1 MTILLGLAA
10 VNTGNN
16 LLFLIVAS
24 MLGFMAVSGI
34 FGLRN
39 LQLLDFAV
47 KFPDEIYCDIPA
59 QLTILVKSERNFLP
73 HYLLTLHIH
82 DAETDIPIL
91 MPKERIERKVF
102 VTFKKRGP
110 DAITKAAV
118 ISPFPVNF
126 FVRSNLFSM
135 DAACLVFPKP
145 LPLPEGWARDNLSET
160 GNTSQSRKGS
170 SGETESIGEY
180 TAAEPLKQIHWKLS
194 ARHDELLV
202 KEMSA
207 ESGKPV
213 IIDLD
218 ALQGGIETRLGH
230 ASHLINSFM
239 AEGVAVGLKVGDKNI
254 PPGISR
260 SHRLKMLGE
269 LARHAA
275 D

>member
-1 MTILLGLAA
+1 
-10 VNTGNN
+10 
-16 LLFLIVAS
+16 

-39 LQLLDFAV
+39 LQKLELAV

-59 QLTILVKSERNFLP
+59 QLTVRLTSQRTRLP
-73 HYLLTLHIH
+73 HYLLKLLVNG
-82 DAETDIPIL
+82 AETDFHIL
-91 MPKERIERKVF
+91 NAHERREKKVL
-102 VTFKKRGP
+102 VTFNKRGRGVI
-110 DAITKAAV
+110 AKAAV
-118 ISPFPVNF
+118 TSPFPVNF
-126 FVRSNLFSM
+126 FVRSNLFSLNTNY
-135 DAACLVFPKP
+135 LVFPKP
-145 LPLPEGWARDNLSET
+145 VPLPGGLAHENLTET
-160 GNTSQSRKGS
+160 GTTSQSRKGS
-170 SGETESIGEY
+170 SGETESIGAY

-218 ALQGGIETRLGH
+218 ALQGGVEARLCH
-230 ASHLINSFM
+230 ATHLLNNLM
-239 AEGVAVGLKVGDKNI
+239 TEGVAVGLKIGDKTI
-254 PPGISR
+254 LPGVSR

-269 LARHAA
+269 LAIHAA

>member
-1 MTILLGLAA
+1 
-10 VNTGNN
+10 
-16 LLFLIVAS
+16 

-39 LQLLDFAV
+39 LQRLDLSV
-47 KFPDEIYCDIPA
+47 KFPDEIYCNIPA
-59 QLTILVKSERNFLP
+59 QLTVQVNSARSFLP
-73 HYLLTLHIH
+73 HYLLTLHVH
-82 DAETDIPIL
+82 GAETDVPIL
-91 MPKERIERKVF
+91 WPKERLEKKVF
-102 VTFKKRGP
+102 VTFKNRGP
-110 DAITKAAV
+110 GTITKAAV

-126 FVRSNLFSM
+126 FVRSNLFSIN
-135 DAACLVFPKP
+135 AACLVFPKP
-145 LPLPEGWARDNLSET
+145 LPLPADWVRDNLSET
-160 GNTSQSRKGS
+160 GSTSQSRKGS

-218 ALQGGIETRLGH
+218 TLQGGIEARLGQ
-230 ASHLINSFM
+230 ATHLINSFM
-239 AEGVAVGLKVGDKNI
+239 AAGAAVGLKIGAINI

>member
-1 MTILLGLAA
+1 
-10 VNTGNN
+10 
-16 LLFLIVAS
+16 

-39 LQLLDFAV
+39 LQKLDLTV

-59 QLTILVKSERNFLP
+59 QLTIQLTSQRNRLP
-73 HYLLTLHIH
+73 HYLLKLLVNG
-82 DAETDIPIL
+82 AETDFHIL
-91 MPKERIERKVF
+91 NPHERREKKVF
-102 VTFKKRGP
+102 VTFSKRGP
-110 DAITKAAV
+110 GAIINAAV

-126 FVRSNLFSM
+126 FVRSNIIRL
-135 DAACLVFPKP
+135 DAAYLVFPTP
-145 LPLPEGWARDNLSET
+145 VPQPGGLSHENFNESGT
-160 GNTSQSRKGS
+160 TSQSRKGS
-170 SGETESIGEY
+170 SGETESIGAY
-180 TAAEPLKQIHWKLS
+180 TAVEPLKQIHWKLS

-207 ESGKPV
+207 ESGKPI

-218 ALQGGIETRLGH
+218 ALQGGIEARLCH
-230 ASHLINSFM
+230 AAHLLNRLM

>member
-16 LLFLIVAS
+16 LLFLIVAV
-24 MLGFMAVSGI
+24 MLAFMATSGI

-39 LQLLDFAV
+39 LQQLNLAV

-59 QLTILVKSERNFLP
+59 QLTIQLNSGRQLLP
-73 HYLLTLHIH
+73 HYLLTLLVHGAGA
-82 DAETDIPIL
+82 DFPIL
-91 MPKERIERKVF
+91 LPNEQLERKVPVIF
-102 VTFKKRGP
+102 TKRGAA
-110 DAITKAAV
+110 AITKAAV

-126 FVRSNLFSM
+126 FVRSNIFRI

-145 LPLPEGWARDNLSET
+145 LPPAGGWQSDNFTET
-160 GNTSQSRKGS
+160 GGSAQTRQAS
-170 SGETESIGEY
+170 SGETESIGKY

-202 KEMSA
+202 KEMAA
-207 ESGKPV
+207 ESGRPV

-218 ALQGGIETRLGH
+218 ALSGGIETRLSQ
-230 ASHLINSFM
+230 AAHLINSFM
-239 AEGVAVGLKVGDKNI
+239 AGGRAVGLKIGAKNI
-254 PPGISR
+254 PAGISR
-260 SHRLKMLGE
+260 SHRLQMLGE
-269 LARHAA
+269 LALHAA